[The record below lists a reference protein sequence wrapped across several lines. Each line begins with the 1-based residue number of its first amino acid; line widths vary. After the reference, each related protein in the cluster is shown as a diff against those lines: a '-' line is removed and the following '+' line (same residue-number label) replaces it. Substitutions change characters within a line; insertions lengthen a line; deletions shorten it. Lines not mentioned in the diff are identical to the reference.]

1 MNQAD
6 KKQVAIWVRQA
17 RAQKGYTQ
25 QELSDMTGI
34 SLRSV
39 QRIENGETVPRE
51 YTLRVLAEKLGVKP
65 ECKDPKD
72 NSTSFAQPKVDPTPP
87 GKLNRSR
94 KIILSIGTGLLL
106 VLGTGAYTA
115 QSAHFPETTFEGFL
129 LWMGVTAVYTVIL
142 FKLWK

>member
-17 RAQKGYTQ
+17 RAQRIYPA
-25 QELSDMTGI
+25 GI
-34 SLRSV
+34 IRYDGHQSPVGTADRKWRNSA
-39 QRIENGETVPRE
+39 RE
-51 YTLRVLAEKLGVKP
+51 YTLGVLAEKLGVKP
-65 ECKDPKD
+65 ECKEPED

-87 GKLNRSR
+87 CKLNRSR

-129 LWMGVTAVYTVIL
+129 LWMGVTAVYTVTL

>member
-6 KKQVAIWVRQA
+6 KKRVAIWVRQA
-17 RAQKGYTQ
+17 RSQKGYTQ
-25 QELSDMTGI
+25 QELSDLAGI

-51 YTLRVLAEKLGVKP
+51 YTLRMLAEKLGVKP
-65 ECKDPKD
+65 QFGEPED
-72 NSTSFAQPKVDPTPP
+72 NSTNASQPAIDPTPTS
-87 GKLNRSR
+87 KLNRSR

-115 QSAHFPETTFEGFL
+115 QSARFPETAFEGFL
-129 LWMGVTAVYTVIL
+129 LWMGITAVYTVIL